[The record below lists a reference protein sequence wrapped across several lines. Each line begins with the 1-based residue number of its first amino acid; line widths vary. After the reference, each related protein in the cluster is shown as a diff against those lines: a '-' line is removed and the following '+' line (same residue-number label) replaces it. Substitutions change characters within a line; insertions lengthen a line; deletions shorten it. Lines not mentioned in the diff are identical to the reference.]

1 MKEDTVRREWTLKIV
16 LVVVGLLF
24 CAGVYPLT
32 MFFSREPAV
41 PMIMSMYVTL
51 GIFLLL
57 AVRDPTA
64 NRSLIAFGGWAN
76 LAHAGVMAAQEYR
89 SVIERQELAGVI
101 VFAIVGVVLVALTPR
116 KQSVEKAST
125 VVT

>member
-1 MKEDTVRREWTLKIV
+1 MKRERVLKIV

-24 CAGVYPLT
+24 TAGVIPLS

-41 PMIMSMYVTL
+41 AMIMSIYVTL

-57 AVRDPTA
+57 AVRDPAA
-64 NRSLIAFGGWAN
+64 NRSLIAFAGWAN

-89 SVIERQELAGVI
+89 HVIERQELAGV
-101 VFAIVGVVLVALTPR
+101 VLFAVVGVMLVALART
-116 KQSVEKAST
+116 KQSVEKASA
-125 VVT
+125 VVA